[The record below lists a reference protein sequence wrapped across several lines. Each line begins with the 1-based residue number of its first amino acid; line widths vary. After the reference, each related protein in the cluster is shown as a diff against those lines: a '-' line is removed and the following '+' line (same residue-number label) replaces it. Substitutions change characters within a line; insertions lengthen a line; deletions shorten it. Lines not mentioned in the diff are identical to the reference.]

1 LSARRLRSYGR
12 KYGAGLPAGSPS
24 GDNSP
29 MSASFLTLL
38 FWICAVAVV
47 AAQAMIL
54 RSTVRAW
61 RLGGARAVR
70 TEWAFAVL
78 PAVALAAVLWLSW
91 TARV

>member
-1 LSARRLRSYGR
+1 
-12 KYGAGLPAGSPS
+12 
-24 GDNSP
+24 
-29 MSASFLTLL
+29 MSVSFLSIL
-38 FWICAVAVV
+38 FWICAAAVV

-70 TEWAFAVL
+70 AEWAFAVI

-91 TARV
+91 SARV